1 MEAWK
6 WPSSYYSTYYG
17 VLINIYGWTRVPFLL
32 AAISLS
38 STFRGQI
45 IDDKMTRVYTDSV
58 VNVVNVGNNTGSQIN
73 FPSDPFFTKLLARAN
88 RLGNLT
94 IINDNTISAQVSYLR
109 LLQDVN
115 NLRQS
120 LRRRLPPG
128 LLDNNGT
135 LSAADNGT
143 CIAVIARSGYRFLV
157 ACIAIFTLGGIILPL
172 SEPVLTVITT
182 DMLC

>member
-1 MEAWK
+1 MAFFVLQ
-6 WPSSYYSTYYG
+6 YLL
-17 VLINIYGWTRVPFLL
+17 LINIYGWTRIPFLL

-38 STFRGQI
+38 SNIRGQI
-45 IDDKMTRVYTDSV
+45 FDDKMTRVYADSV
-58 VNVVNVGNNTGSQIN
+58 VNVVKVEASNNTGTQIN

-88 RLGNLT
+88 QLGNLT
-94 IINDNTISAQVSYLR
+94 IINDNTISAQVSYLQ

-135 LSAADNGT
+135 LSLADNGT

-157 ACIAIFTLGGIILPL
+157 GCIAIFALGGVVLPL
-172 SEPVLTVITT
+172 SELVLTLITT